1 MKTKQFPIIS
11 MKNDWLGLTV
21 TIMTWLL
28 GLVTVVLMVACGTMI
43 FIEFDGSTPV
53 DHSITKPAFIAL
65 MVSYFFLMVLA
76 TLNSTINGDSKAR
89 AF

>member
-1 MKTKQFPIIS
+1 MKTKQFPAIS
-11 MKNDWLGLTV
+11 MKNDWLGLMV

-53 DHSITKPAFIAL
+53 DHSITKPAFIASL
-65 MVSYFFLMVLA
+65 VSYSLLLIFA
-76 TLNSTINGDSKAR
+76 TLNSKVNGDSSAKA
-89 AF
+89 F